1 MTARVLLLI
10 DWQVGFDNP
19 AWGPRN
25 NPNAEA
31 VAARLIAACRAAGVP
46 VWHVHHHSLQ
56 AGSPLAAGSPGTAPQ
71 AFARPLPG
79 EPCYRKSVN
88 SAFIGT
94 SLQADLQAAGIDQL
108 LVSGVTTDH
117 CVSTSTRMAGNFGFD
132 VHLVAD
138 ACYCHDRRTP
148 QGQVIA
154 AAQVHAA
161 HLASLH
167 QEFATVQSF
176 AEVQL

>member
-1 MTARVLLLI
+1 MKSRALLLI
-10 DWQVGFDNP
+10 DWQVGFEDP
-19 AWGPRN
+19 AWGLRN
-25 NPNAEA
+25 NPDAEA
-31 VAARLIAACRAAGVP
+31 VAARLITACRAAGVP

-56 AGSPLAAGSPGTAPQ
+56 AGSPLAADGPGTVPQ

-79 EPCYRKSVN
+79 EPCYKKSVN

-94 SLQADLQAAGIDQL
+94 SLKADLHAAGIGKL
-108 LVSGVTTDH
+108 LISGATTDH
-117 CVSTSTRMAGNFGFD
+117 CVSTSTRMAGNLGFE
-132 VHLVAD
+132 VCLVAD

-148 QGQVIA
+148 QGKVIA
-154 AAQVHAA
+154 AGQVHEA